1 METAIVAAVWLATVA
16 LTAWLLCRMARRAE
30 A

>member
-1 METAIVAAVWLATVA
+1 MEIAIVAVLWLAIAA
-16 LTAWLLCRMARRAE
+16 LTAWLLCHMARRAE